1 MKLFKKL
8 ASFILAFAMVMAI
21 AMPSVVMAVDGEYTI
36 TITPTTSDHT
46 YEAYQIFAGDL
57 SDGKLSNIKW
67 GSGVT
72 EAGKTALLS
81 EYKAKDAADLA
92 EKLSSLKKS
101 EDIKSFAKEVNQ
113 YLQSPKSAK
122 AEGNT
127 ATITVDKAGYYLIKD
142 KDNSLGGKDGTYTE
156 FILKV
161 VKSQTVTPKSSKP
174 TSEKKVKDIN
184 DSEGTDMTNWQ
195 DSADWD
201 IGDRVPFQLKG
212 TVAADYD
219 KYKVYKMTFHD
230 HESTG
235 LTFDEKSVKVYV
247 DGTKVTDNSTYE
259 VVTKGLTDGCTFEV
273 KFANLKKVPGVKAD
287 SVITVEYES
296 VLNGNAVIGSV
307 GNPNTMHMEF
317 SNNPNDEQGG
327 ETGKTPDDT
336 VIVFTYK
343 TIINKVDPKGNALE
357 GAKFKL
363 EKRVGVGDNWKEIDV
378 FKDESTTTKF
388 TFKGLDDG
396 VYRLTE
402 TKTPKGYNTMN
413 PNPLYF
419 TISATHEINAVKPK
433 LTELIGDASKDL
445 KGNPQTGDVT
455 FDSNTE
461 NGSLTTN
468 IVNKSG
474 SQLPETGGMGTTVL
488 YAAGTLMI
496 LAAAAFLVMKKK
508 AESK

>member
-21 AMPSVVMAVDGEYTI
+21 AMPSVVMAVDNYTI

-46 YEAYQIFAGDL
+46 YEAYQIFE
-57 SDGKLSNIKW
+57 GKLSNDKLSDIKW
-67 GSGVT
+67 GNAIT
-72 EAGKTALLS
+72 EEGKTALLN
-81 EYKAKDAADLA
+81 EYNAKDAADLA
-92 EKLSSLKKS
+92 EKLSKFASKS
-101 EDIKSFAKEVNQ
+101 EQIKAFAKKVSQ
-113 YLQSPKSAK
+113 YLQNPTSAK

-142 KDNSLGGKDGTYTE
+142 QDNSLGENDETYTE

-161 VKSQTVTPKSSKP
+161 VKNQKVSPKSNKP

-184 DSEGTDMTNWQ
+184 DSEGTTMTDWQ

-201 IGDRVPFQLKG
+201 IGDKVPFQLKG

-219 KYKVYKMTFHD
+219 NYKVYKMTFHD
-230 HESTG
+230 HESKG
-235 LTFDEKSVKVYV
+235 LTFNKDSVKVYV
-247 DGTKVTDNSTYE
+247 DGKQVTDTSKYE
-259 VVTKGLTDGCTFEV
+259 VVTEGLKDGCTFEV
-273 KFANLKKVPGVKAD
+273 KFADLKQISSVKAG

-296 VLNGNAVIGSV
+296 ELNENAVIGSE

-317 SNNPNDEQGG
+317 SNNPNNEQGG
-327 ETGKTPDDT
+327 ETGKTPDDK

-343 TIINKVDPKGNALE
+343 TIINKVDPDGQPLKGAE
-357 GAKFKL
+357 FKL
-363 EKRVGVGDNWKEIDV
+363 EKKVGEEWVEKAVVKNDAG
-378 FKDESTTTKF
+378 TTF

-402 TKTPKGYNTMN
+402 TVTPEGYNTMN
-413 PNPLYF
+413 PNPLEF
-419 TISATHEINAVKPK
+419 TISATHEETAVEPK
-433 LTELIGDASKDL
+433 LLTLS
-445 KGNPQTGDVT
+445 GNPKSGDVT
-455 FDSNTE
+455 FDSSLE
-461 NGSLTTN
+461 NGTLTTN

-474 SQLPETGGMGTTVL
+474 SSLPETGGMGTTVL

>member
-21 AMPSVVMAVDGEYTI
+21 AMPSVVMAVDNYTI

-46 YEAYQIFAGDL
+46 YEAYQIFE
-57 SDGKLSNIKW
+57 GKLSNDKLSDIKW
-67 GSGVT
+67 GNAIT
-72 EAGKTALLS
+72 EEGKTALLN

-92 EKLSSLKKS
+92 EKLSKFADKS
-101 EDIKSFAKEVNQ
+101 EQIKEFAKKVSQ
-113 YLQSPKSAK
+113 YLQNPTSAK

-142 KDNSLGGKDGTYTE
+142 QDNSLGENDETYTE

-161 VKSQTVTPKSSKP
+161 VKNQTVAPKSNKP

-184 DSEGTDMTNWQ
+184 DSEGTTMTNWQ

-201 IGDRVPFQLKG
+201 IGDKVPFQLKG

-219 KYKVYKMTFHD
+219 NYKVYKMTFHD
-230 HESTG
+230 HESKG
-235 LTFDEKSVKVYV
+235 LTFNKDSVKVYV
-247 DGTKVTDNSTYE
+247 DGKQVTDTSKYE
-259 VVTKGLTDGCTFEV
+259 VVTEGLKDGCTFEV
-273 KFANLKKVPGVKAD
+273 KFADLKQIPGVKAG
-287 SVITVEYES
+287 STITVEYES
-296 VLNGNAVIGSV
+296 ELNKNAVIGSK

-317 SNNPNDEQGG
+317 SNNPNNEQGG
-327 ETGKTPDDT
+327 ETGKTPEDK

-343 TIINKVDPKGNALE
+343 TIINKVDPDGQPLKGAE
-357 GAKFKL
+357 FKL
-363 EKRVGVGDNWKEIDV
+363 EKKVGEEWVEKAVVKNDAG
-378 FKDESTTTKF
+378 TTF

-402 TKTPKGYNTMN
+402 TVTPEGYNTMN
-413 PNPLYF
+413 PNPLEF
-419 TISATHEINAVKPK
+419 TILATHEETAVEPK
-433 LTELIGDASKDL
+433 LLTLS
-445 KGNPQTGDVT
+445 GNPKSGDVT
-455 FDSNTE
+455 FDSSLE
-461 NGSLTTN
+461 NGTLTTN

-474 SQLPETGGMGTTVL
+474 SSLPETGGMGTTVL

>member
-21 AMPSVVMAVDGEYTI
+21 AMPSVVMAVDNYTI

-46 YEAYQIFAGDL
+46 YEAYQIFE
-57 SDGKLSNIKW
+57 GKLSNDKLSDIKW
-67 GSGVT
+67 GNAIT
-72 EAGKTALLS
+72 EEGKTALLN
-81 EYKAKDAADLA
+81 EYNAKDAADLA
-92 EKLSSLKKS
+92 EKLSKFASKS
-101 EDIKSFAKEVNQ
+101 EQIKAFAKKVSQ
-113 YLQSPKSAK
+113 YLQNPTSAK

-142 KDNSLGGKDGTYTE
+142 QDNSLGENDETYTE

-161 VKSQTVTPKSSKP
+161 VKNQTVAPKSNKP

-184 DSEGTDMTNWQ
+184 DSEGTTMTDWQ

-201 IGDRVPFQLKG
+201 IGDKVPFQLKG

-219 KYKVYKMTFHD
+219 NYKVYKMTFHD
-230 HESTG
+230 HESKG
-235 LTFDEKSVKVYV
+235 LTFNKDSVKVYV
-247 DGTKVTDNSTYE
+247 DGKQVTDTSKYE
-259 VVTKGLTDGCTFEV
+259 VVTEGLKDGCTFEV
-273 KFANLKKVPGVKAD
+273 KFADLKQIPGVKAG
-287 SVITVEYES
+287 STITVEYES
-296 VLNGNAVIGSV
+296 ELNKNAVIGSE

-317 SNNPNDEQGG
+317 SNNPNNEQGG
-327 ETGKTPDDT
+327 ETGKTPEDK

-343 TIINKVDPKGNALE
+343 TIINKVDPDGQPLKGAE
-357 GAKFKL
+357 FKL
-363 EKRVGVGDNWKEIDV
+363 EKKVGEEWVEKAVVKNDAG
-378 FKDESTTTKF
+378 TTF

-402 TKTPKGYNTMN
+402 TVTPEGYNTMN
-413 PNPLYF
+413 PNPLEF
-419 TISATHEINAVKPK
+419 TILATHEETAVEPK
-433 LTELIGDASKDL
+433 LSTLS
-445 KGNPQTGDVT
+445 GNPKSGDVT
-455 FDSNTE
+455 FDSSLE
-461 NGSLTTN
+461 NGTLTTN

-474 SQLPETGGMGTTVL
+474 SSLPETGGMGTTVL

>member
-21 AMPSVVMAVDGEYTI
+21 AMPSVVMAVDGNYTI

-72 EAGKTALLS
+72 EAGKTALL
-81 EYKAKDAADLA
+81 EKYNAKDAADLA
-92 EKLSSLKKS
+92 EKLSKFATKS
-101 EDIKSFAKEVNQ
+101 AEIKAFAKEVNK
-113 YLQSPKSAK
+113 YLQNSP
-122 AEGNT
+122 T
-127 ATITVDKAGYYLIKD
+127 ATATAEEKKTTATMNVNGAGYYLIKD
-142 KDNSLGGKDGTYTE
+142 QDSSLGENDETYTE

-161 VKSQTVTPKSSKP
+161 VKNQIVEPKSSKP

-184 DSEGTDMTNWQ
+184 DSDGTPMTNWQ

-201 IGDRVPFQLKG
+201 IGDKVPFQLKG

-230 HESTG
+230 HESKG
-235 LTFDEKSVKVYV
+235 LTFDKDSVKVFV
-247 DGTKVTDNSTYE
+247 DKKEVTDKTKYE
-259 VVTKGLTDGCTFEV
+259 VVTEGLKDGCTFEV
-273 KFANLKKVPGVKAD
+273 KFADLKQIPGVKAG
-287 SVITVEYES
+287 SVITVEYKSE
-296 VLNGNAVIGSV
+296 LNTDAVIGSE
-307 GNPNTMHMEF
+307 GNLNTMHMEF
-317 SNNPNDEQGG
+317 SNNPNNEQGG
-327 ETGKTPDDT
+327 ETGKTPEDK

-343 TIINKVDPKGNALE
+343 TIINKVDPKGKPLE
-357 GAKFKL
+357 GAEFKL
-363 EKRVGVGDNWKEIDV
+363 EKKVGEGENDWQEKAVIKNDAG
-378 FKDESTTTKF
+378 TTF

-402 TKTPKGYNTMN
+402 TKTSKGYNTMN
-413 PNPLYF
+413 PNPLLF
-419 TISATHEINAVKPK
+419 TISATHDELSNDPK
-433 LTELIGDASKDL
+433 LLTLSGKAK
-445 KGNPQTGDVT
+445 TGDVKFT
-455 FDSNTE
+455 SSLVD
-461 NGSLTTN
+461 GSLNTN

-474 SQLPETGGMGTTVL
+474 SELPETGGMGTTVL

>member
-21 AMPSVVMAVDGEYTI
+21 AMPSVVMAVDNYTI

-46 YEAYQIFAGDL
+46 YEAYQIFE
-57 SDGKLSNIKW
+57 GKLSNDKLSDIKW
-67 GSGVT
+67 GNAIT
-72 EAGKTALLS
+72 EEGKTALLN

-92 EKLSSLKKS
+92 EKLSKFADKS
-101 EDIKSFAKEVNQ
+101 EQIKEFAKKVSQ
-113 YLQSPKSAK
+113 YLQNPTSAK

-142 KDNSLGGKDGTYTE
+142 QDNSLGENDETYTE

-161 VKSQTVTPKSSKP
+161 VKNQTVAPKSNKP

-184 DSEGTDMTNWQ
+184 DSEGTTMTNWQ

-201 IGDRVPFQLKG
+201 IGDKVPFQLKG

-219 KYKVYKMTFHD
+219 NYKVYKMTFHD
-230 HESTG
+230 HESKG
-235 LTFDEKSVKVYV
+235 LTFNKDSVKVYV
-247 DGTKVTDNSTYE
+247 DGKQVTDTSKYE
-259 VVTKGLTDGCTFEV
+259 VVTEGLKDGCTFEV
-273 KFANLKKVPGVKAD
+273 KFADLKQIPGVKAG
-287 SVITVEYES
+287 STITVEYES
-296 VLNGNAVIGSV
+296 ELNKNAVIGSE

-317 SNNPNDEQGG
+317 SNNPNNEQGG
-327 ETGKTPDDT
+327 ETGKTPEDK

-343 TIINKVDPKGNALE
+343 TIINKVDPDGQPLKGAE
-357 GAKFKL
+357 FKL
-363 EKRVGVGDNWKEIDV
+363 EKKVGEEWVEKAVVKNDAG
-378 FKDESTTTKF
+378 TTF

-402 TKTPKGYNTMN
+402 TVTPEGYNTMN
-413 PNPLYF
+413 PNPLEF
-419 TISATHEINAVKPK
+419 TILATHEETAVEPK
-433 LTELIGDASKDL
+433 LLTLS
-445 KGNPQTGDVT
+445 GNPKSGDVT
-455 FDSNTE
+455 FDSSLE
-461 NGSLTTN
+461 NGTLTTN

-474 SQLPETGGMGTTVL
+474 SSLPETGGMGTTVL

-496 LAAAAFLVMKKK
+496 LAAATFLVMKKK

>member
-21 AMPSVVMAVDGEYTI
+21 AMPSVVMAVDNYTI

-46 YEAYQIFAGDL
+46 YEAYQIFE
-57 SDGKLSNIKW
+57 GKLSNDKLSDIKW
-67 GSGVT
+67 GNAIT
-72 EAGKTALLS
+72 EEGKTALLN

-92 EKLSSLKKS
+92 EKLSKFADKS
-101 EDIKSFAKEVNQ
+101 EQIKEFAKKVSQ
-113 YLQSPKSAK
+113 YLQNPTSAK

-142 KDNSLGGKDGTYTE
+142 QDNSLGENDETYTE

-161 VKSQTVTPKSSKP
+161 VKNQTVAPKSNKP

-184 DSEGTDMTNWQ
+184 DSEGTTMTNWQ

-201 IGDRVPFQLKG
+201 IGDKVPFQLKG

-219 KYKVYKMTFHD
+219 NYKVYKMTFHD
-230 HESTG
+230 HESKG
-235 LTFDEKSVKVYV
+235 LTFNKDSVKVYV
-247 DGTKVTDNSTYE
+247 DGKQVTDTSKYE
-259 VVTKGLTDGCTFEV
+259 VVTEGLKDGCTFEV
-273 KFANLKKVPGVKAD
+273 KFADLKQIPGVKAG
-287 SVITVEYES
+287 STITVEYES
-296 VLNGNAVIGSV
+296 ELNKNAVIGSE

-317 SNNPNDEQGG
+317 SNNPNNEQGG
-327 ETGKTPDDT
+327 ETGKTPEDK

-343 TIINKVDPKGNALE
+343 TIINKVDPDGQPLKGAE
-357 GAKFKL
+357 FKL
-363 EKRVGVGDNWKEIDV
+363 EKKVGEEWVEKAVVKNDAG
-378 FKDESTTTKF
+378 TTF

-402 TKTPKGYNTMN
+402 TVTPEGYNTMN
-413 PNPLYF
+413 PNPLEF
-419 TISATHEINAVKPK
+419 TILATHEETAVEPK
-433 LTELIGDASKDL
+433 LSTLS
-445 KGNPQTGDVT
+445 GNPKSGDVT
-455 FDSNTE
+455 FDSSLE
-461 NGSLTTN
+461 NGTLTTN

-474 SQLPETGGMGTTVL
+474 SSLPETGGMGTTVL

>member
-21 AMPSVVMAVDGEYTI
+21 AMPSVVMAVDNYTI

-46 YEAYQIFAGDL
+46 YEAYQIFE
-57 SDGKLSNIKW
+57 GKLSNDKLSDIKW
-67 GSGVT
+67 GNAIT
-72 EAGKTALLS
+72 EEGKTALLN
-81 EYKAKDAADLA
+81 EYNAKDAADLA
-92 EKLSSLKKS
+92 EKLSKFASKS
-101 EDIKSFAKEVNQ
+101 EQIKAFAKKVSQ
-113 YLQSPKSAK
+113 YLQNPTSAK

-142 KDNSLGGKDGTYTE
+142 QDNSLGENDETYTE

-161 VKSQTVTPKSSKP
+161 VKNQTVAPKSNKP

-184 DSEGTDMTNWQ
+184 DSEGTTMTDWQ

-201 IGDRVPFQLKG
+201 IGDKVPFQLKG

-219 KYKVYKMTFHD
+219 NYKVYKMTFHD
-230 HESTG
+230 HESKG
-235 LTFDEKSVKVYV
+235 LTFNKDSVKVYV
-247 DGTKVTDNSTYE
+247 DGKQVTDTSKYE
-259 VVTKGLTDGCTFEV
+259 VVTEGLKDGCTFEV
-273 KFANLKKVPGVKAD
+273 KFADLKQIPGVKAG
-287 SVITVEYES
+287 STITVEYES
-296 VLNGNAVIGSV
+296 ELNKNAVIGSE

-317 SNNPNDEQGG
+317 SNNPNNEQGG
-327 ETGKTPDDT
+327 ETGKTPEDK

-343 TIINKVDPKGNALE
+343 TIINKVDPDGQPLKGAE
-357 GAKFKL
+357 FKL
-363 EKRVGVGDNWKEIDV
+363 EKKVGEEWVEKAVVKNDAG
-378 FKDESTTTKF
+378 TTF

-402 TKTPKGYNTMN
+402 TVTPEGYNTMN
-413 PNPLYF
+413 PNPLEF
-419 TISATHEINAVKPK
+419 TILATHEETAVEPK
-433 LTELIGDASKDL
+433 LLTLS
-445 KGNPQTGDVT
+445 GNPKSGDVT
-455 FDSNTE
+455 FDSSLE
-461 NGSLTTN
+461 NGTLTTN

-474 SQLPETGGMGTTVL
+474 SSLPETGGMGTTVL

>member
-21 AMPSVVMAVDGEYTI
+21 AMPSVVMAADNYTI

-46 YEAYQIFAGDL
+46 YEAYQIFE
-57 SDGKLSNIKW
+57 GKLSNDKLSDIKW
-67 GSGVT
+67 GNAIT
-72 EAGKTALLS
+72 KEGKTALLN

-92 EKLSSLKKS
+92 EKLSKFADKS
-101 EDIKSFAKEVNQ
+101 EQIKEFAKKVSQ
-113 YLQSPKSAK
+113 YLQNPTSAK

-127 ATITVDKAGYYLIKD
+127 VTITVDKAGYYLIKD
-142 KDNSLGGKDGTYTE
+142 QDNSLGENDETYTE

-161 VKSQTVTPKSSKP
+161 VKNQTVAPKSNKP

-184 DSEGTDMTNWQ
+184 DSEGTTMTNWQ

-201 IGDRVPFQLKG
+201 IGDKVPFQLKG

-219 KYKVYKMTFHD
+219 NYKVYKMTFHD
-230 HESTG
+230 HESKG
-235 LTFDEKSVKVYV
+235 LTFNKDSVKVYV
-247 DGTKVTDNSTYE
+247 DGKQVTDTSKYE
-259 VVTKGLTDGCTFEV
+259 VVTEGLKDGCTFEV
-273 KFANLKKVPGVKAD
+273 KFADLKQIPGVKAG
-287 SVITVEYES
+287 STITVEYES
-296 VLNGNAVIGSV
+296 ELNKNAVIGSE

-317 SNNPNDEQGG
+317 SNNPNNEQGG
-327 ETGKTPDDT
+327 ETGKTPEDK

-343 TIINKVDPKGNALE
+343 TIINKVDPDGQPLKGAE
-357 GAKFKL
+357 FKL
-363 EKRVGVGDNWKEIDV
+363 EKKVGEKWVEKAVVKNDAG
-378 FKDESTTTKF
+378 TTF

-402 TKTPKGYNTMN
+402 TVTPEGYNTMN
-413 PNPLYF
+413 PNPLEF
-419 TISATHEINAVKPK
+419 TISATHEETAVEPK
-433 LTELIGDASKDL
+433 LLTLS
-445 KGNPQTGDVT
+445 GNPKSGDVT
-455 FDSNTE
+455 FDSSLE
-461 NGSLTTN
+461 NGTLTTN

-474 SQLPETGGMGTTVL
+474 SSLPETGGMGTTVL

>member
-21 AMPSVVMAVDGEYTI
+21 AMPSVVMAADNYTI

-46 YEAYQIFAGDL
+46 YEAYQIFE
-57 SDGKLSNIKW
+57 GKLSNDKLSDIKW
-67 GSGVT
+67 GNAIT
-72 EAGKTALLS
+72 EEGKTALLN
-81 EYKAKDAADLA
+81 EYNAKDAADLA
-92 EKLSSLKKS
+92 EKLSKFASKS
-101 EDIKSFAKEVNQ
+101 EQIKAFAKKVSQ
-113 YLQSPKSAK
+113 YLQNPTSAK

-142 KDNSLGGKDGTYTE
+142 QDNSLGENDETYTE

-161 VKSQTVTPKSSKP
+161 VKNQTVAPKSNKP

-184 DSEGTDMTNWQ
+184 DSEGTTMTDWQ

-201 IGDRVPFQLKG
+201 IGDKVPFQLKG

-219 KYKVYKMTFHD
+219 NYKVYKMTFHD
-230 HESTG
+230 HESKG
-235 LTFDEKSVKVYV
+235 LTFNKDSVKVYV
-247 DGTKVTDNSTYE
+247 DGKQVTDTSKYE
-259 VVTKGLTDGCTFEV
+259 VVTEGLKDGCTFEV
-273 KFANLKKVPGVKAD
+273 KFADLKQISSVKAG

-296 VLNGNAVIGSV
+296 ELNENAVIGSE

-327 ETGKTPDDT
+327 ETGKTPDDK

-343 TIINKVDPKGNALE
+343 TIINKVDPDGQPLKGAE
-357 GAKFKL
+357 FKL
-363 EKRVGVGDNWKEIDV
+363 EKKVGEEWVEKAVVKNDAG
-378 FKDESTTTKF
+378 TTF

-396 VYRLTE
+396 AYRLTE
-402 TKTPKGYNTMN
+402 TVTPEGYNTMN
-413 PNPLYF
+413 PNPLEF
-419 TISATHEINAVKPK
+419 TISATHEETAVEPK
-433 LTELIGDASKDL
+433 LLTLS
-445 KGNPQTGDVT
+445 GNPKSGDVT
-455 FDSNTE
+455 FDSSLE
-461 NGSLTTN
+461 NGTLTTN

-474 SQLPETGGMGTTVL
+474 SSLPETGGMGTTVL

>member
-21 AMPSVVMAVDGEYTI
+21 AMSSVVMAVDNYTI

-46 YEAYQIFAGDL
+46 YEAYQIFE
-57 SDGKLSNIKW
+57 GKLSNDKLSDIKW
-67 GSGVT
+67 GNAIT
-72 EAGKTALLS
+72 EEGKTALLN
-81 EYKAKDAADLA
+81 EYNAKDAADLA
-92 EKLSSLKKS
+92 EKLSKFASKS
-101 EDIKSFAKEVNQ
+101 EQIKAFAKKVSQ
-113 YLQSPKSAK
+113 YLQNPTSAK

-142 KDNSLGGKDGTYTE
+142 QDNSLGENDETYTE

-161 VKSQTVTPKSSKP
+161 VKNQTVAPKSNKP

-184 DSEGTDMTNWQ
+184 DSEGTTMTDWQ

-201 IGDRVPFQLKG
+201 IGDKVHFQLKG

-219 KYKVYKMTFHD
+219 NYKVYKMTFHD
-230 HESTG
+230 HESKG
-235 LTFDEKSVKVYV
+235 LTFNKDSVKVYV
-247 DGTKVTDNSTYE
+247 DGKQVTDTSKYE
-259 VVTKGLTDGCTFEV
+259 VVTEGLKDGCTFEV
-273 KFANLKKVPGVKAD
+273 KFADLKQISSVKAG

-296 VLNGNAVIGSV
+296 ELNENAVIGSE

-317 SNNPNDEQGG
+317 SNNPNNEQGG
-327 ETGKTPDDT
+327 ETGKTPDDK

-343 TIINKVDPKGNALE
+343 TIINKVDPDGQPLKGAE
-357 GAKFKL
+357 FKL
-363 EKRVGVGDNWKEIDV
+363 EKKVGEEWVEKAVVKNDAG
-378 FKDESTTTKF
+378 TTF

-402 TKTPKGYNTMN
+402 TVTPEGYNTMN
-413 PNPLYF
+413 PNPLEF
-419 TISATHEINAVKPK
+419 TISATHEETAVEPK
-433 LTELIGDASKDL
+433 LLTLS
-445 KGNPQTGDVT
+445 GNPKSGDVT
-455 FDSNTE
+455 FDSSLE
-461 NGSLTTN
+461 NGTLTTN

-474 SQLPETGGMGTTVL
+474 SSLPETGGMGTTVL

>member
-21 AMPSVVMAVDGEYTI
+21 AMPSVVMAADNYTI

-46 YEAYQIFAGDL
+46 YEAYQIFE
-57 SDGKLSNIKW
+57 GKLSNDKLSDIKW
-67 GSGVT
+67 GDAIT
-72 EAGKTALLS
+72 EEGKTELLS
-81 EYKAKDAADLA
+81 EYNAKDAADLA
-92 EKLSSLKKS
+92 EKLSKFVYES
-101 EDIKSFAKEVNQ
+101 EEIKAFAKKASK
-113 YLQSPKSAK
+113 YLQNPTTAK

-127 ATITVDKAGYYLIKD
+127 ATITVNKAGYYLIKD
-142 KDNSLGGKDGTYTE
+142 KDGSLDKKDETYTE

-161 VKSQTVTPKSSKP
+161 VKTQTVAPKSSKP

-184 DSEGTDMTNWQ
+184 DSEGTTMTDWQ

-201 IGDRVPFQLKG
+201 IGDKVPFQLKG

-219 KYKVYKMTFHD
+219 NYKVYKMTFHD

-235 LTFDEKSVKVYV
+235 LTFDEASVKVYV
-247 DGTKVTDNSTYE
+247 NGKLVADKTKYE
-259 VVTKGLTDGCTFEV
+259 VVTEGLEDDCTFEV
-273 KFANLKKVPGVKAD
+273 KFADLKLIPEVTAR
-287 SVITVEYES
+287 STITVEYES
-296 VLNGNAVIGSV
+296 VLNENAEIGSE

-327 ETGKTPDDT
+327 KTGKTPEDE

-343 TIINKVDPKGNALE
+343 TVINKVDPDGHALE
-357 GAKFKL
+357 GADFKL
-363 EKRVGVGDNWKEIDV
+363 EKKVGDGDNWVKKDV
-378 FKDESTTTKF
+378 VKSNANTTF
-388 TFKGLDDG
+388 TFTGLDDG

-402 TKTPKGYNTMN
+402 TNTPGGYNTMN
-413 PNPLYF
+413 PNPLEF
-419 TISATHEINAVKPK
+419 TISATHEETAVKPK
-433 LTELIGDASKDL
+433 LLSLSGKPKS
-445 KGNPQTGDVT
+445 GDVT
-455 FDSNTE
+455 FDSSLE
-461 NGSLTTN
+461 NGTLTTR

-474 SQLPETGGMGTTVL
+474 SSLPETGGMGTTVL

-508 AESK
+508 ADSK

>member
-21 AMPSVVMAVDGEYTI
+21 AMPSVVMAVDNYTI

-46 YEAYQIFAGDL
+46 YEAYQIFE
-57 SDGKLSNIKW
+57 GKLSNDKLSDIKW
-67 GSGVT
+67 GNAIT
-72 EAGKTALLS
+72 EEGKTALLN
-81 EYKAKDAADLA
+81 EYNAKDAADLA
-92 EKLSSLKKS
+92 EKLSKFASKS
-101 EDIKSFAKEVNQ
+101 EQIKAFAKKVSQ
-113 YLQSPKSAK
+113 YLQNPTSAK

-142 KDNSLGGKDGTYTE
+142 QDNSLGENDETYTE

-161 VKSQTVTPKSSKP
+161 VKNQTVAPKSTKP

-184 DSEGTDMTNWQ
+184 DSEGTTMTDWQ

-201 IGDRVPFQLKG
+201 IGDKVPFQLKG

-219 KYKVYKMTFHD
+219 NYKVYKMTFHD
-230 HESTG
+230 HESKG
-235 LTFDEKSVKVYV
+235 LTFNKDSVKVYV
-247 DGTKVTDNSTYE
+247 DGKQVTDTSKYE
-259 VVTKGLTDGCTFEV
+259 VVTEGLKDGCTFEV
-273 KFANLKKVPGVKAD
+273 KFADLKQISSVKAG

-296 VLNGNAVIGSV
+296 ELNENAVIGSE

-317 SNNPNDEQGG
+317 SNNPNNEQGG
-327 ETGKTPDDT
+327 ETGKTPDDK

-343 TIINKVDPKGNALE
+343 TIINKVDPDGQPLKGAE
-357 GAKFKL
+357 FKL
-363 EKRVGVGDNWKEIDV
+363 EKKVGEEWVEKAVVKNDAG
-378 FKDESTTTKF
+378 TTF

-402 TKTPKGYNTMN
+402 TVTPEGYNTMN
-413 PNPLYF
+413 PNPLEF
-419 TISATHEINAVKPK
+419 TISATHEETAVEPK
-433 LTELIGDASKDL
+433 LLTLS
-445 KGNPQTGDVT
+445 GNPKSGDVT
-455 FDSNTE
+455 FDSSLE
-461 NGSLTTN
+461 NGTLTTN

-474 SQLPETGGMGTTVL
+474 SSLPETGGMGTTVL

>member
-21 AMPSVVMAVDGEYTI
+21 AMPSVVMAVDNYTI

-46 YEAYQIFAGDL
+46 YEAYQIFE
-57 SDGKLSNIKW
+57 GKLSNDKLSDIKW
-67 GSGVT
+67 GNAIT
-72 EAGKTALLS
+72 EEGKTALLN
-81 EYKAKDAADLA
+81 EYNAKDAADLA
-92 EKLSSLKKS
+92 EKLSKFASKS
-101 EDIKSFAKEVNQ
+101 EQIKAFAKKVSQ
-113 YLQSPKSAK
+113 YLQNPTSAK

-127 ATITVDKAGYYLIKD
+127 ATITVDKAGVYLIKD
-142 KDNSLGGKDGTYTE
+142 QDNSLGENDETYTE

-161 VKSQTVTPKSSKP
+161 VKNQTVAPKSNKP

-184 DSEGTDMTNWQ
+184 DSEGTTMTDWQ

-201 IGDRVPFQLKG
+201 IGDKVPFQLKG

-219 KYKVYKMTFHD
+219 NYKVYKMTFHD
-230 HESTG
+230 HESKG
-235 LTFDEKSVKVYV
+235 LTFNKDSVKVYV
-247 DGTKVTDNSTYE
+247 DGKQVTDTSKYE
-259 VVTKGLTDGCTFEV
+259 VVTEGLKDGCTFEV
-273 KFANLKKVPGVKAD
+273 KFADLKQISSVKAG

-296 VLNGNAVIGSV
+296 ELNENAVIGSE

-317 SNNPNDEQGG
+317 SNNPNNEQGG
-327 ETGKTPDDT
+327 ETGKTPDDK

-343 TIINKVDPKGNALE
+343 TIINKVDPDGQPLKGAE
-357 GAKFKL
+357 FKL
-363 EKRVGVGDNWKEIDV
+363 EKKVGEEWVEKAVVKNDAG
-378 FKDESTTTKF
+378 TTF

-402 TKTPKGYNTMN
+402 TVTPEGYNTMN
-413 PNPLYF
+413 PNPLEF
-419 TISATHEINAVKPK
+419 TISATHEETAVDPK
-433 LTELIGDASKDL
+433 LLTLS
-445 KGNPQTGDVT
+445 GNPKSGDVT
-455 FDSNTE
+455 FDSSLE
-461 NGSLTTN
+461 NGTLTTN

-474 SQLPETGGMGTTVL
+474 SSLPETGGMGTTVL

>member
-21 AMPSVVMAVDGEYTI
+21 AMPSVVMAVDNYTI

-46 YEAYQIFAGDL
+46 YEAYQIFE
-57 SDGKLSNIKW
+57 GKLSNDKLSDIKW
-67 GSGVT
+67 GNAIT
-72 EAGKTALLS
+72 EEGKTALLN

-92 EKLSSLKKS
+92 EKLSKFADKS
-101 EDIKSFAKEVNQ
+101 EQIKEFAKKVSQ
-113 YLQSPKSAK
+113 YLQNPTSAK

-142 KDNSLGGKDGTYTE
+142 QDNSLGENDETYTE

-161 VKSQTVTPKSSKP
+161 VKNQTVAPKSNKP

-184 DSEGTDMTNWQ
+184 DSEGTTMTNWQ

-201 IGDRVPFQLKG
+201 IGDKVPFQLKG

-219 KYKVYKMTFHD
+219 NYKVYKMTFHD
-230 HESTG
+230 HESKG
-235 LTFDEKSVKVYV
+235 LTFNKDSVKVYV
-247 DGTKVTDNSTYE
+247 DGKQVADTSKYE
-259 VVTKGLTDGCTFEV
+259 VVTEGLKDGCTFEV
-273 KFANLKKVPGVKAD
+273 KFADLKQIPGVKAG
-287 SVITVEYES
+287 STITVEYES
-296 VLNGNAVIGSV
+296 ELNKNAVIGSE

-317 SNNPNDEQGG
+317 SNNPNNEQGG
-327 ETGKTPDDT
+327 ETGKTPEDK

-343 TIINKVDPKGNALE
+343 TIINKVDPDGQPLKGAE
-357 GAKFKL
+357 FKL
-363 EKRVGVGDNWKEIDV
+363 EKKVGEEWVEKAVVKNDAG
-378 FKDESTTTKF
+378 TTF

-402 TKTPKGYNTMN
+402 TVTPEGYNTMN
-413 PNPLYF
+413 PNPLEF
-419 TISATHEINAVKPK
+419 TILATHEETAVEPK
-433 LTELIGDASKDL
+433 LLTLS
-445 KGNPQTGDVT
+445 GNPKSGDVT
-455 FDSNTE
+455 FDSSLE
-461 NGSLTTN
+461 NGTLTTN

-474 SQLPETGGMGTTVL
+474 SSLPETGGMGTTVL

>member
-21 AMPSVVMAVDGEYTI
+21 AMPSVVMAVDNYTI

-46 YEAYQIFAGDL
+46 YEAYQIFE
-57 SDGKLSNIKW
+57 GKLSNDKLSDIKW
-67 GSGVT
+67 GNAIT
-72 EAGKTALLS
+72 EEGKTASLN
-81 EYKAKDAADLA
+81 EYNAKDAADLA
-92 EKLSSLKKS
+92 EKLSKFASKS
-101 EDIKSFAKEVNQ
+101 EQIKAFAKKVSQ
-113 YLQSPKSAK
+113 YLQNPTSAK

-142 KDNSLGGKDGTYTE
+142 QDNSLGENDETYTE

-161 VKSQTVTPKSSKP
+161 VKNQTVAPKSNKP

-184 DSEGTDMTNWQ
+184 DSEGTTMTDWQ

-201 IGDRVPFQLKG
+201 IGDKVPFQLKG

-219 KYKVYKMTFHD
+219 NYKVYKMTFHD
-230 HESTG
+230 HESKG
-235 LTFDEKSVKVYV
+235 LTFNKDSVKVYV
-247 DGTKVTDNSTYE
+247 DGKQVTDTSKYE
-259 VVTKGLTDGCTFEV
+259 VVTEGLKDGCTFEV
-273 KFANLKKVPGVKAD
+273 KFADLKQISSVKAG

-296 VLNGNAVIGSV
+296 ELNENAVIGSE

-317 SNNPNDEQGG
+317 SNNPNNEQGG
-327 ETGKTPDDT
+327 ETGKTPDDK

-343 TIINKVDPKGNALE
+343 TIINKVDPDGQPLKGAE
-357 GAKFKL
+357 FKL
-363 EKRVGVGDNWKEIDV
+363 EKKVGEEWVEKAVVKNDAG
-378 FKDESTTTKF
+378 TTF

-402 TKTPKGYNTMN
+402 TVTPEGYNTMN
-413 PNPLYF
+413 PNPLEF
-419 TISATHEINAVKPK
+419 TISATHEETAVEPK
-433 LTELIGDASKDL
+433 LLTLS
-445 KGNPQTGDVT
+445 GNPKSGDVT
-455 FDSNTE
+455 FDSSLE
-461 NGSLTTN
+461 NGTLTTN

-474 SQLPETGGMGTTVL
+474 SSLPETGGMGTTVL

>member
-21 AMPSVVMAVDGEYTI
+21 AMPSVVMAVDNYTI

-46 YEAYQIFAGDL
+46 YEAYQIFE
-57 SDGKLSNIKW
+57 GKLSNDKLSDIKW
-67 GSGVT
+67 GNAIT
-72 EAGKTALLS
+72 EEGKTALLN

-92 EKLSSLKKS
+92 EKLSKFADKS
-101 EDIKSFAKEVNQ
+101 EQIKEFAKKVSQ
-113 YLQSPKSAK
+113 YLQNPTSAK

-142 KDNSLGGKDGTYTE
+142 QDNSLGENDETYTE

-161 VKSQTVTPKSSKP
+161 VKNQTVAPKSNKP

-184 DSEGTDMTNWQ
+184 DSEGTTMTNWQ

-201 IGDRVPFQLKG
+201 IGDKVPFQLKG

-219 KYKVYKMTFHD
+219 NYKVYKMTFHD
-230 HESTG
+230 HESKG
-235 LTFDEKSVKVYV
+235 LTFNKDSVKVYV
-247 DGTKVTDNSTYE
+247 DGKQVTDTSKYE
-259 VVTKGLTDGCTFEV
+259 VVTEGLKDGCTFEV
-273 KFANLKKVPGVKAD
+273 KFADLKQILGVKAG
-287 SVITVEYES
+287 STITVEYES
-296 VLNGNAVIGSV
+296 ELNKNAVIGSE

-317 SNNPNDEQGG
+317 SNNPNNEQGG
-327 ETGKTPDDT
+327 ETGKTPEDK

-343 TIINKVDPKGNALE
+343 TIINKVDPDGQPLKGAE
-357 GAKFKL
+357 FKL
-363 EKRVGVGDNWKEIDV
+363 EKKVGEEWVEKAVVKNDAG
-378 FKDESTTTKF
+378 TTF

-402 TKTPKGYNTMN
+402 TVTPEGYNTMN
-413 PNPLYF
+413 PNPLEF
-419 TISATHEINAVKPK
+419 TILATHEETAVEPK
-433 LTELIGDASKDL
+433 LLTLS
-445 KGNPQTGDVT
+445 GNPKSGDVT
-455 FDSNTE
+455 FDSSLE
-461 NGSLTTN
+461 NGTLTTN

-474 SQLPETGGMGTTVL
+474 SSLPETGGMGTTVL

>member
-21 AMPSVVMAVDGEYTI
+21 AMPSVVMAVDNYTI

-46 YEAYQIFAGDL
+46 YEAYQIFE
-57 SDGKLSNIKW
+57 GKLSNDKLSDIKW
-67 GSGVT
+67 GNAIT
-72 EAGKTALLS
+72 EEGKTALLN
-81 EYKAKDAADLA
+81 EYNAKDAADLA
-92 EKLSSLKKS
+92 EKLSKFASKS
-101 EDIKSFAKEVNQ
+101 EQIKEFAKKVSQ
-113 YLQSPKSAK
+113 YLQNPTSAK

-142 KDNSLGGKDGTYTE
+142 QDNSLGENDETYTE

-161 VKSQTVTPKSSKP
+161 VKNQTVAPKSNKP

-184 DSEGTDMTNWQ
+184 DSEGTTMTNWQ

-201 IGDRVPFQLKG
+201 IGDKVPFQLKG

-219 KYKVYKMTFHD
+219 NYKVYKMTFHD
-230 HESTG
+230 HESKG
-235 LTFDEKSVKVYV
+235 LTFNKDSVKVYV
-247 DGTKVTDNSTYE
+247 DGKQVTDTSKYE
-259 VVTKGLTDGCTFEV
+259 VVTEGLKDGCTFEV
-273 KFANLKKVPGVKAD
+273 KFADLKQIPGVKAG
-287 SVITVEYES
+287 STITVEYES
-296 VLNGNAVIGSV
+296 ELNKNAVIGSE

-317 SNNPNDEQGG
+317 SNNPNNEQGG
-327 ETGKTPDDT
+327 ETGKTPEDK

-343 TIINKVDPKGNALE
+343 TIINKVDPDGQPLKGAE
-357 GAKFKL
+357 FKL
-363 EKRVGVGDNWKEIDV
+363 EKKVGEEWVEKAVVKNDAG
-378 FKDESTTTKF
+378 TTF

-402 TKTPKGYNTMN
+402 TVTPEGYNTMN
-413 PNPLYF
+413 PNPLEF
-419 TISATHEINAVKPK
+419 TILATHEETAVEPK
-433 LTELIGDASKDL
+433 LSTLS
-445 KGNPQTGDVT
+445 GNPKSGDVT
-455 FDSNTE
+455 FDSSLE
-461 NGSLTTN
+461 NGTLTTN

-474 SQLPETGGMGTTVL
+474 SSLPETGGMGTTVL

>member
-21 AMPSVVMAVDGEYTI
+21 AMPSVVMAVDGNYTI

-72 EAGKTALLS
+72 EAGKTALL
-81 EYKAKDAADLA
+81 EKYNAKDAADLA
-92 EKLSSLKKS
+92 EKLSKFATKS
-101 EDIKSFAKEVNQ
+101 AEIKAFAKEVNK
-113 YLQSPKSAK
+113 YLQNSP
-122 AEGNT
+122 T
-127 ATITVDKAGYYLIKD
+127 ATATAEEKKTTATMNVNGAGYYLIKD
-142 KDNSLGGKDGTYTE
+142 QDSSLGENDETYTE

-161 VKSQTVTPKSSKP
+161 VKDQIVEPKSSKP

-184 DSEGTDMTNWQ
+184 DSDGTPMTDWQ

-201 IGDRVPFQLKG
+201 IGDKVPFQLKG
-212 TVAADYD
+212 TVAADFD

-230 HESTG
+230 HESKG
-235 LTFDEKSVKVYV
+235 LTFDKDSVKVYV
-247 DGTKVTDNSTYE
+247 GGNLVTDKNTYE
-259 VVTKGLTDGCTFEV
+259 VVTEGLKDGCTFEV
-273 KFANLKKVPGVKAD
+273 KFADLKQIPGVKAG

-296 VLNGNAVIGSV
+296 ELNTDAVIGSE

-317 SNNPNDEQGG
+317 SNNPNNEQGG
-327 ETGKTPDDT
+327 ETGKTPDDK

-343 TIINKVDPKGNALE
+343 TIINKVDPKGNPLE
-357 GAKFKL
+357 GAEFKL
-363 EKRVGVGDNWKEIDV
+363 EKKVGEGENDWQEKAVIKNDAG
-378 FKDESTTTKF
+378 TTF

-413 PNPLYF
+413 PNPLLF
-419 TISATHEINAVKPK
+419 TISATHDELSNDPK
-433 LTELIGDASKDL
+433 LLTLSGKAK
-445 KGNPQTGDVT
+445 TGDVT
-455 FDSNTE
+455 FKSSLDDA
-461 NGSLTTN
+461 SLTTD

-474 SQLPETGGMGTTVL
+474 SELPETGGMGTTVL

>member
-21 AMPSVVMAVDGEYTI
+21 AMPSVVMAVDNYTI

-46 YEAYQIFAGDL
+46 YEAYQIFE
-57 SDGKLSNIKW
+57 GKLSNDKLSDIKW
-67 GSGVT
+67 GNAIT
-72 EAGKTALLS
+72 EEGKKALLN

-92 EKLSSLKKS
+92 EKLSKFTSKS
-101 EDIKSFAKEVNQ
+101 EQIKEFAKKVSQ
-113 YLQSPKSAK
+113 YLQNPTSAK

-142 KDNSLGGKDGTYTE
+142 QDNSLDKKDETYTE

-161 VKSQTVTPKSSKP
+161 VKNQTVAPKSNKP

-184 DSEGTDMTNWQ
+184 DSEGTTMTNWQ

-201 IGDRVPFQLKG
+201 IGDKVPFQLKG

-219 KYKVYKMTFHD
+219 NYKVYKMTFHD

-235 LTFDEKSVKVYV
+235 LTFNKDSVKVYV
-247 DGTKVTDNSTYE
+247 DGKQVTDTSKYE
-259 VVTKGLTDGCTFEV
+259 VVTEGLKDGCTFEV
-273 KFANLKKVPGVKAD
+273 KFADLKQISSVKAG
-287 SVITVEYES
+287 SIITVEYES
-296 VLNGNAVIGSV
+296 ELNEKAVIGSD

-317 SNNPNDEQGG
+317 SNNPNNEQGG

-343 TIINKVDPKGNALE
+343 TIINKVDPDGHALK

-363 EKRVGVGDNWKEIDV
+363 EKKVGKEWVEKAVVIN
-378 FKDESTTTKF
+378 EAGTTF
-388 TFKGLDDG
+388 TFTGLDDG

-402 TKTPKGYNTMN
+402 TVTPEGYNTMN
-413 PNPLYF
+413 PNPLEF
-419 TISATHEINAVKPK
+419 TILATHEETAVKPK
-433 LTELIGDASKDL
+433 LLTLS
-445 KGNPQTGDVT
+445 GNPESGDVT
-455 FDSNTE
+455 FDSSLE
-461 NGSLTTN
+461 NGTLTTN

-474 SQLPETGGMGTTVL
+474 SSLPETGGMGTTVL

>member
-21 AMPSVVMAVDGEYTI
+21 AMPSVVMAVDNYTI

-46 YEAYQIFAGDL
+46 YEAYQIFE
-57 SDGKLSNIKW
+57 GKLSNDKLSDIKW
-67 GSGVT
+67 GNAIT
-72 EAGKTALLS
+72 EEGKTALLN
-81 EYKAKDAADLA
+81 EYNAKDAADLA
-92 EKLSSLKKS
+92 EKLSKFASKS
-101 EDIKSFAKEVNQ
+101 EQIKAFAKKVSQ
-113 YLQSPKSAK
+113 YLQNPTSAK

-142 KDNSLGGKDGTYTE
+142 QDNSLGKNDETYTE
-156 FILKV
+156 FILEV
-161 VKSQTVTPKSSKP
+161 VKNQTVAPKSNKP

-184 DSEGTDMTNWQ
+184 DSEGTTMTNWQ

-201 IGDRVPFQLKG
+201 IGDKVPFQLKG

-219 KYKVYKMTFHD
+219 NYKVYKMTFHD

-235 LTFDEKSVKVYV
+235 LTFNKDSVKVYV
-247 DGTKVTDNSTYE
+247 DGKQVTDTSKYE
-259 VVTKGLTDGCTFEV
+259 VVTEGLKDGCTFEV
-273 KFANLKKVPGVKAD
+273 KFADLKQIPGVKAG
-287 SVITVEYES
+287 SIITVEYES
-296 VLNGNAVIGSV
+296 ELNEKAVIGSE

-317 SNNPNDEQGG
+317 SNNPNNEQGG
-327 ETGKTPDDT
+327 ETGKTPEDK

-343 TIINKVDPKGNALE
+343 TIINKVDPDGQPLKGAE
-357 GAKFKL
+357 FKL
-363 EKRVGVGDNWKEIDV
+363 EKKVGEEWVEKAVVKNDAG
-378 FKDESTTTKF
+378 TTF

-402 TKTPKGYNTMN
+402 TVTPEGYNTMN
-413 PNPLYF
+413 PNPLEF
-419 TISATHEINAVKPK
+419 TISATHEETAVEPK
-433 LTELIGDASKDL
+433 LLTLS
-445 KGNPQTGDVT
+445 GNPKSGDVT
-455 FDSNTE
+455 FDSSLE
-461 NGSLTTN
+461 NGTLTTN

-474 SQLPETGGMGTTVL
+474 SSLPETGGMGTTVL

>member
-21 AMPSVVMAVDGEYTI
+21 AMPSVVMAVDGNYTI

-46 YEAYQIFAGDL
+46 YEAYQIFAGEL
-57 SDGKLSNIKW
+57 SDGKLSNIEW
-67 GSGVT
+67 GNGVT
-72 EAGKTALLS
+72 KAGKTALL
-81 EYKAKDAADLA
+81 EKYNAKDAADLA
-92 EKLSSLKKS
+92 EKLSKFTDKS
-101 EDIKSFAKEVNQ
+101 AEIKAFAKEVNK
-113 YLQSPKSAK
+113 YLQNPTTAK
-122 AEGNT
+122 AKEEETT
-127 ATITVDKAGYYLIKD
+127 ATINVDKAGYYLIKD
-142 KDNSLGGKDGTYTE
+142 QDNSLGINDETYTE

-161 VKSQTVTPKSSKP
+161 VKDQTVAPKSSKP

-184 DSEGTDMTNWQ
+184 DSDGTSMTDWQ

-201 IGDRVPFQLKG
+201 IGDKVPFQLKG

-230 HESTG
+230 HESKG
-235 LTFDEKSVKVYV
+235 LTFDKDSVKVFV
-247 DGTKVTDNSTYE
+247 DGTEVTDKSKYE
-259 VVTKGLTDGCTFEV
+259 VVTTGLTDGCTFEV
-273 KFANLKKVPGVKAD
+273 KFADLKQIPGVHEG

-296 VLNGNAVIGSV
+296 LLNGNAVIGSE
-307 GNPNTMHMEF
+307 GNPNTMRMEF
-317 SNNPNDEQGG
+317 SNNPNNEQGG
-327 ETGKTPDDT
+327 ETGKTPEDK
-336 VIVFTYK
+336 VIVFTYQ
-343 TIINKVDPKGNALE
+343 TIINKVDPKGDPLE
-357 GAKFKL
+357 GAEFKL
-363 EKRVGVGDNWKEIDV
+363 EKNVG
-378 FKDESTTTKF
+378 KDESGNDKWVEKAVIKNGAGTTF

-396 VYRLTE
+396 VYRLRE

-413 PNPLYF
+413 PNPLVF
-419 TISATHEINAVKPK
+419 TISATHDKLKDDPK
-433 LTELIGDASKDL
+433 LL
-445 KGNPQTGDVT
+445 T
-455 FDSNTE
+455 FSGKADNGAVDFESSLE

-474 SQLPETGGMGTTVL
+474 SELPDTGGMGTTVL